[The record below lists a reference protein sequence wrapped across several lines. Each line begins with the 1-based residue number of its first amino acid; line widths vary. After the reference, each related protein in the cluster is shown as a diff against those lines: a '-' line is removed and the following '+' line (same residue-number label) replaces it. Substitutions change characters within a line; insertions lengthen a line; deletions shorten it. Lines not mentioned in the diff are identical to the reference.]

1 MDSVWRSDVFAP
13 GGLMK
18 EIRWSGRGGQ
28 GGFTAARLLG
38 MAAALF
44 ENKFALAFPAFGP
57 ERRGAPV
64 LGFTRIDDRKIT
76 DRSEVEHCD
85 YVVVLDDTLI
95 SPKSWDDL
103 RPGGTLLVNSR
114 SSRGIVA
121 PGGMKLVTLD
131 GTSLALDIL
140 GRPITN
146 TAMLGALV
154 AVSGLVG
161 LDSAKKAVETGLPS
175 HLAGRNIAI
184 LEKAYALMRETRS

>member
-1 MDSVWRSDVFAP
+1 
-13 GGLMK
+13 MK

-38 MAAALF
+38 MAAALY

-85 YVVVLDDTLI
+85 YVVVLDETLI
-95 SPKSWDDL
+95 SPKSWEGL

-114 SSRGIVA
+114 SSRGIA
-121 PGGMKLVTLD
+121 RPGGMTLITLD
-131 GTSLALDIL
+131 ATSLALDIL

-161 LDSAKKAVETGLPS
+161 LDSAKKAVETGLPA
-175 HLAGRNIAI
+175 HLAERNLSI
-184 LEKAYALMRETRS
+184 LEKAFDRIRETRS